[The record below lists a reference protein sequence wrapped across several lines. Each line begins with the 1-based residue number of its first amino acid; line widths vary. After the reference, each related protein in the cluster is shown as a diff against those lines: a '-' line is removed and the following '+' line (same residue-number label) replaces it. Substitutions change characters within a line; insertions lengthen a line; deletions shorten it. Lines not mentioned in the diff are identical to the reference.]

1 MPVKNWAREQLDSW
15 QLFLSQVYHLPS
27 TRHQPVASSACFI
40 QCCPVSSRTLHNQP
54 VYVLHMQI
62 VSPAADAETATWVPT
77 EVPLDL
83 GPDVQGFV
91 ALWKN
96 QTTKASVYMRYQ
108 LRVHFRNFIES
119 QVFGLLCPE
128 VSKRYGRGDASYNM
142 SDKVNNDLR
151 IQLELLRLG
160 DYDEVI
166 ARTVGYQNQQSIATA
181 AKARTIPD
189 AMKKMMEVLVICLFA
204 RLSSREPIVLLSFR
218 RPRTTLRTSTRLLNM
233 SSRVHH
239 SAPCS

>member
-1 MPVKNWAREQLDSW
+1 MLSRTFLTAMPVKNWAREQLDSW

-128 VSKRYGRGDASYNM
+128 VSKRYGPWRCQLQHERQSEQRFAYTARAPATGRLRR
-142 SDKVNNDLR
+142 SDCADCR
-151 IQLELLRLG
+151 IPKS
-160 DYDEVI
+160 
-166 ARTVGYQNQQSIATA
+166 A
-181 AKARTIPD
+181 
-189 AMKKMMEVLVICLFA
+189 
-204 RLSSREPIVLLSFR
+204 
-218 RPRTTLRTSTRLLNM
+218 
-233 SSRVHH
+233 VHCDGGE
-239 SAPCS
+239 SANYP